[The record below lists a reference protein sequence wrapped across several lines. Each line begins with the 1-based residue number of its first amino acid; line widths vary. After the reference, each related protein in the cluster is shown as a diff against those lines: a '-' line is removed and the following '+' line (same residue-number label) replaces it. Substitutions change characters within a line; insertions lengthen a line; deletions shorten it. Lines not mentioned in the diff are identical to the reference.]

1 MKKFY
6 FHPLFSC
13 IQQGLCDDNRI
24 KLSLNPFSASSASED
39 ILKLLISSAKNAKCP
54 GERNICCAI
63 EFTKEVSVDCI
74 MSEWSTC
81 SQTCGPG
88 TQIRT
93 ILISAKNGGKECP
106 GFLKRACNKRNC
118 PGKRL
123 NLKTFGFLTALFCCN
138 QLNSDFGGYCVSAC
152 YLLFPDP

>member
-6 FHPLFSC
+6 FHSLFSC
-13 IQQGLCDDNRI
+13 IQQGLCERNRI
-24 KLSLNPFSASSASED
+24 KLSLNPFSGSED
-39 ILKLLISSAKNAKCP
+39 ILKLLISSAQNANCP
-54 GERNICCAI
+54 GEGNICCAI
-63 EFTKEVSVDCI
+63 EFTKEVSVDCV

-106 GFLKRACNKRNC
+106 RNLNRACNDRNC
-118 PGKRL
+118 PSK
-123 NLKTFGFLTALFCCN
+123 
-138 QLNSDFGGYCVSAC
+138 
-152 YLLFPDP
+152 